1 MSAAHGGYGSEKVP
15 LGGGAAVFERL
26 VRSRAFSKHSL
37 DLLAPGPQATEHGTY
52 HRILPTDRAP
62 SALSMMEYAGFSRDF
77 GAATTQAVLELKPDV
92 LICHD
97 ISEGPD
103 VRALAEA
110 GIPVVTIFHVD
121 VVDIFNR
128 LYLGGV
134 ASAESLAALYRKT
147 RRFPWPEVLKLVFAK
162 QQDVMSYGA
171 LSVVPSSGSQQLVER
186 AYPSSPSPVLT
197 IGWGVPEC
205 PYGAAE
211 IARRAADL
219 RTEHGIAENHRI
231 LLTLSRLSPEKAQHR
246 LLEAILWAEHNQRMP
261 DDMTVVI
268 AGAPAFMEG
277 PRHYKRLQTLA
288 RRLKTRVIFPGHVGG
303 LDKAAWYSTAD
314 IFVVNSLHESYG
326 LTTLEAM
333 QQGCP
338 VVAVRSFGTADTVTE
353 EVGRLVIPGP
363 DLPLRLWGTLE
374 LYLKPEGT
382 ERLRKLSENARRK
395 AERETFEK
403 AAETLERAVIECS
416 PPLSTM
422 CK

>member
-26 VRSRAFSKHSL
+26 IHSRAFAKHSL
-37 DLLAPGPQATEHGTY
+37 ELLGPGPHPPDRGTY
-52 HRILPTDRAP
+52 HRLLPSDRAP
-62 SALSMMEYAGFSRDF
+62 SALSMMEYARFSRDF
-77 GAATTQAVLELKPDV
+77 GEATTEAVLALKPDV

-103 VRALAEA
+103 VRILAQA

-147 RRFPWPEVLKLVFAK
+147 SRLPWPEVLKLVFAK
-162 QQDVMSYGA
+162 QQEVMSYGA
-171 LSVVPSSGSQQLVER
+171 LSVVPSKGSQQLVER
-186 AYPSSPSPVLT
+186 AYPNSPVPVIT

-205 PYGAAE
+205 PFGDAE
-211 IARRAADL
+211 IAERALDL
-219 RTEHGIAENHRI
+219 RTQHGISAGHRI

-246 LLEAILWAEHNQRMP
+246 LLEAVLWAEHHDRCP
-261 DDMTVVI
+261 DDVTVVI

-277 PRHYKRLQTLA
+277 PRHYKRLQALA
-288 RRLKTRVIFPGHVGG
+288 RKLKTRVVFPGHVGG
-303 LDKAAWYSTAD
+303 IDKAAWYSTAD

-338 VVAVRSFGTADTVTE
+338 VVAVRSFGTADTVTDD
-353 EVGRLVIPGP
+353 VGRLVVPGP

-374 LYLKPEGT
+374 LYLKPEGS
-382 ERLRKLSENARRK
+382 ERLSEFSLNARRK
-395 AERETFEK
+395 ARKESFEN
-403 AAETLERAVIECS
+403 AADTLERAAASCS
-416 PPLSTM
+416 KALSAM
-422 CK
+422 CE